1 MPYYYTCPLC
11 GANLDPGEK
20 CDCTLTLTP
29 PPKNQNENKEDNTNV
44 GNQSN
49 NRSTRDSRCY

>member
-20 CDCTLTLTP
+20 CDCTITLTP
-29 PPKNQNENKEDNTNV
+29 PKNHNENKEDNTNV
-44 GNQSN
+44 GNQSK
-49 NRSTRDSRCY
+49 NRST